1 MQSRCKCDVLV
12 AVSITRR
19 CPYIH
24 RSLSFQRS
32 QSAWKFQP
40 HVSTVYQRGSRIL
53 NDLIK
58 CGYFATLAASAIA
71 PCKRVRQYLSFRASV
86 SYAASGLST
95 QLIVIE

>member
-1 MQSRCKCDVLV
+1 M
-12 AVSITRR
+12 SIVV
-19 CPYIH
+19 
-24 RSLSFQRS
+24 LSFQRS

-53 NDLIK
+53 NDLVK

-71 PCKRVRQYLSFRASV
+71 PCKACVRQYLSFRALV